1 MRSRNMGSALK
12 SYEPSASAITITS
25 PVAAAN
31 PPMYAA
37 PYPRR
42 RSLTTRAPAAAAAS
56 GEPSL
61 DPLFTTMTS
70 PSTPAAQS
78 ASVASFTT
86 SATVAISLRQGR
98 TTETRSLTAVEGIR
112 ASRWARVRARASFRG
127 GGTAG
132 VSGGC
137 HSGPSRG
144 WACVGAA
151 AVARQFAWAVNEL
164 VAVRA
169 ELRRT
174 DALRVKAE
182 EIAAS
187 TAAEARRDAEELRI
201 VRAKLAEVEADGLG
215 ARREQLEQAEA
226 AVKHEE
232 RERAES

>member
-1 MRSRNMGSALK
+1 MVIPWLLSLAIAGAGAL
-12 SYEPSASAITITS
+12 SLDGIERAIAVGGFT
-25 PVAAAN
+25 AAAVG
-31 PPMYAA
+31 ALLA
-37 PYPRR
+37 LTQLRR
-42 RSLTTRAPAAAAAS
+42 V
-56 GEPSL
+56 
-61 DPLFTTMTS
+61 
-70 PSTPAAQS
+70 
-78 ASVASFTT
+78 VAS
-86 SATVAISLRQGR
+86 LRTWMVGR
-98 TTETRSLTAVEGIR
+98 ENDLSTFADDR
-112 ASRWARVRARASFRG
+112 
-127 GGTAG
+127 
-132 VSGGC
+132 
-137 HSGPSRG
+137 
-144 WACVGAA
+144 AA

-164 VAVRA
+164 VAARA